1 MKISS
6 QFTPLYIQKVY
17 DLQET
22 LKNHKNEMI
31 EWVNLL
37 ESGNYKQCPEMLRSE
52 YSNDNG
58 HDSYCCLGVASFV
71 NDEWKNLRQESCG
84 RGSWSSIKEDKQ
96 DLKIPAFLTDIEEI
110 QFIIPDLPG
119 DRDTE
124 ISSDTKYAADLNDTL
139 HLSFKEIAKV
149 IKFNFPNW
157 FDVGFTVR
165 SNTSP
170 ESLERKVEFQEYV
183 NALAKIRSRK
193 NS

>member
-1 MKISS
+1 MKIGN

-58 HDSYCCLGVASFV
+58 HYSYCCLGVASFV
-71 NDEWKNLRQESCG
+71 NDDWKNLRKQSCG
-84 RGSWSSIKEDKQ
+84 RGSWSAVKDDQK
-96 DLKIPAFLTDIEEI
+96 DLKVPAFLINIEDI
-110 QFIIPDLPG
+110 QFVIPDLLE
-119 DRDTE
+119 DEDTE
-124 ISSDTKYAADLNDTL
+124 ISYDTKYASDLNDTL

-157 FDVGFTVR
+157 FDIGFVVR
-165 SNTSP
+165 SNTLP
-170 ESLERKVEFQEYV
+170 ESLERKVEFQECV
-183 NALAKIRSRK
+183 NALAKIRSKK